1 MGILGEGP
9 TRWGLAII
17 LWTSLSFD
25 FTLSMPSWLKMNA
38 SLIKLQK
45 YCAFLFVISLI
56 IDEKSY

>member
-1 MGILGEGP
+1 MDSKRGAGQVGP
-9 TRWGLAII
+9 AII

-45 YCAFLFVISLI
+45 YYAFFICNFINYS
-56 IDEKSY
+56 